1 MENQALRRRYSTVS
15 MNKKS
20 AGGQIAQNKKA
31 RHYYELLEFIEAGIM
46 LTGSEMKSI
55 RQGAVNFRDSYVTF
69 RGEEAFLIGLHIA
82 PYSNAGYAGHDP
94 DRDRKLL
101 LHRRE
106 IHNLADK
113 VQQKGLSL
121 VPVNMH
127 FRNGKVKVELALGRG
142 KKLHDQRHDLKNAA
156 EMRDAE
162 REMSRF

>member
-1 MENQALRRRYSTVS
+1 

-31 RHYYELLEFIEAGIM
+31 RHYYELLEFIEAGIV

-55 RQGAVNFRDSYVTF
+55 RQGAVNFRDAYVTF

-82 PYSNAGYAGHDP
+82 PYSNAGYDGHNP

-106 IHNLADK
+106 IHTLADK

-142 KKLHDQRHDLKNAA
+142 KKMHDQRHDLKNAA
-156 EMRDAE
+156 AMRDAE

>member
-1 MENQALRRRYSTVS
+1 MN
-15 MNKKS
+15 NKKTP
-20 AGGQIAQNKKA
+20 GGQIAQNKKA
-31 RHYYELLEFIEAGIM
+31 RHYYDLLEFVEAGIM

-82 PYSNAGYAGHDP
+82 PYNNAGYAQHDP

-101 LHRRE
+101 MHKRE
-106 IHNLADK
+106 ILNLADK
-113 VQQKGLSL
+113 VQQKGLTL

-127 FRNGKVKVELALGRG
+127 FSNGKVKVELALGKG
-142 KKLHDQRHDLKNAA
+142 KKLHDQRNDLKNAA

>member
-1 MENQALRRRYSTVS
+1 

-20 AGGQIAQNKKA
+20 SGGQIAQNKKA
-31 RHYYELLEFIEAGIM
+31 RHYYELLEFIEAGVM

-82 PYSNAGYAGHDP
+82 PYSNAGYDGHDP

-106 IHNLADK
+106 IRNLAEK

-142 KKLHDQRHDLKNAA
+142 KKMHDQRHDLKNAA

>member
-1 MENQALRRRYSTVS
+1 
-15 MNKKS
+15 MNKKNT
-20 AGGQIAQNKKA
+20 GGQIAQNKKA
-31 RHYYELLEFIEAGIM
+31 RHYYELLEFIEAGIA

-69 RGEEAFLIGLHIA
+69 RGEEAILVGLHIA
-82 PYSNAGYAGHDP
+82 PYNNAGYAGHNP

-101 LHRRE
+101 LHKRE
-106 IHNLADK
+106 IRNLADK

-127 FRNGKVKVELALGRG
+127 FSNGKVKVELALGRG

>member
-1 MENQALRRRYSTVS
+1 MELF

-20 AGGQIAQNKKA
+20 EGGQIARNKKA
-31 RHYYELLEFIEAGIM
+31 RHYYEFLEYIEAGIA

-55 RQGAVNFRDSYVTF
+55 RQGSVNFRDSYVTF
-69 RGEEAFLIGLHIA
+69 RGDEGILVGLHIA
-82 PYSNAGYAGHDP
+82 SYRNAGYAGHDP
-94 DRDRKLL
+94 DRERKLL
-101 LHRRE
+101 LHKRE
-106 IHNLADK
+106 IRSLAVK

-121 VPVNMH
+121 VPVDMH

-142 KKLHDQRHDLKNAA
+142 KKLHDQRHDLKNDA

>member
-1 MENQALRRRYSTVS
+1 

-20 AGGQIAQNKKA
+20 TGGQIAQNKKA
-31 RHYYELLEFIEAGIM
+31 RHYYELLEFIEAGIA

-69 RGEEAFLIGLHIA
+69 RGEEAILVGLHIA
-82 PYSNAGYAGHDP
+82 PYNNAGYAGHNP
-94 DRDRKLL
+94 DRERKLL
-101 LHRRE
+101 LHKRE
-106 IHNLADK
+106 IRNLAEK
-113 VQQKGLSL
+113 VQQKGLTL

-127 FRNGKVKVELALGRG
+127 FSNGKVKVELALGRG
-142 KKLHDQRHDLKNAA
+142 KKLHNQRDDLKNAA

>member
-1 MENQALRRRYSTVS
+1 
-15 MNKKS
+15 MNKKNT
-20 AGGQIAQNKKA
+20 GGQIAQNKKA
-31 RHYYELLEFIEAGIM
+31 RHYSELLEFIEAGIA

-69 RGEEAFLIGLHIA
+69 RGEEAILVGLHIA
-82 PYSNAGYAGHDP
+82 PYNNAGYAGHNP

-101 LHRRE
+101 LHKRE
-106 IHNLADK
+106 IRNLADK

-127 FRNGKVKVELALGRG
+127 FSNGKVKVELALGRG

-156 EMRDAE
+156 EMRDA
-162 REMSRF
+162 